1 MEPLTMFDRILA
13 LFVLALVLGVPL
25 GLIFL
30 VTGQFLMDFVFF
42 YPLFMSALWIA
53 GGLYFWLHWERH
65 WPWKTTPAP
74 PGRQPADLDHHPLL
88 QRRRKRRRY
97 HSCGAGPGVPE
108 HRSDRRQRR
117 FQGQHRRGARRLA
130 LEAPRLRVLHLAQ
143 NQGKAVALRMG
154 AMAARSE
161 YLVCIDG
168 DALLDKNAAAYLVAP
183 MLDNPRLGAVTGNRA
198 SARARP

>member
-42 YPLFMSALWIA
+42 YPLFMSALWIS

-65 WPWKTTPAP
+65 WPWEERHAGAD

-88 QRRRKRRRY
+88 QR
-97 HSCGAGPGVPE
+97 G
-108 HRSDRRQRR
+108 
-117 FQGQHRRGARRLA
+117 
-130 LEAPRLRVLHLAQ
+130 
-143 NQGKAVALRMG
+143 
-154 AMAARSE
+154 
-161 YLVCIDG
+161 
-168 DALLDKNAAAYLVAP
+168 
-183 MLDNPRLGAVTGNRA
+183 
-198 SARARP
+198 

>member
-1 MEPLTMFDRILA
+1 MVDRILA
-13 LFVLALVLGVPL
+13 LFVLALVLGLPL

-65 WPWKTTPAP
+65 WPWKEDTPAP
-74 PGRQPADLDHHPLL
+74 TLAGEPLISIIIPCYNEGDNVADTIGAALGHLYPNIEVIAVNDGSSDNTAAVLD
-88 QRRRKRRRY
+88 
-97 HSCGAGPGVPE
+97 A
-108 HRSDRRQRR
+108 
-117 FQGQHRRGARRLA
+117 LA
-130 LEAPRLRVLHLAQ
+130 LQHPRLRVLHLAQ

-154 AMAARSE
+154 AVAARSE

-168 DALLDKNAAAYLVAP
+168 DALLDKNAAAYMVAP
-183 MLDNPRLGAVTGNRA
+183 MLDNPRLGPSPATRA
-198 SARARP
+198 FVPARP